1 MLLFLAGILFQ
12 MKNLFPVY
20 CTPNANDSTSS
31 IVSICRNITGRDEM
45 VVFLR
50 NGEINCRN

>member
-45 VVFLR
+45 VVFLK